1 MKKKYLAIAAL
12 TAVVL
17 PSAAQDTYE
26 GAKLMNNDLNGTA
39 RYVGMGGAMEALG
52 ADISTMGT
60 NPAGIG
66 LFRHSTVSASLG
78 VVSQQDVTKFDGLSK
93 TNFSFDQAGFVY
105 SSRTGQQ
112 SFVNVG
118 INYHKSRNFDQ
129 ILSAANSLAYSGASI
144 NKVGFYKAEQG
155 SEDRGGYDL
164 DFNEQ
169 NDLMGYANPSSDYRA
184 YTFSQVDYLYMNA
197 FNLDFDD
204 EGNPSIYYSD
214 ADNYLFNRA
223 HRGWI
228 SDFDFNISGNI
239 NDRVYLGVT
248 FGIHDVNYKA
258 YSEYGEQMAY
268 VDRNML
274 AGHTLLCD
282 ERTIDGTGFDVKAGI
297 IFRPI
302 EFSPFRVGFSVSTP
316 TFYDLKT
323 SNFTRL
329 SYNWSEQ
336 SNSAIIDHTS
346 TGKTSETYEFKMY
359 TPWKFGVSLGH
370 TIGTTVALGAS
381 YEYADY
387 SATDIR
393 INDVDNYSVWDYDDW
408 QSHSDREMNAHTDH
422 TLKGVHTLKLG
433 AELKPDPAMAVR
445 VGYNYVSPMYEK
457 NGVRDATLNSIGVMY
472 SSTTDY
478 VNWDDTHRLTCGL
491 GYKYDSWNFD
501 LAYQYSTT
509 KGTFYPFQPGLE
521 FNYGGLVT
529 NNPEATA
536 VSNNRHQVMMTVG
549 YTF

>member
-1 MKKKYLAIAAL
+1 MKKLYIAIAAL
-12 TAVVL
+12 TAVTL
-17 PSAAQDTYE
+17 PSVAQDTYE

-39 RYVGMGGAMEALG
+39 RYVGMGGALEALG
-52 ADISTMGT
+52 ADISTMGS

-66 LFRHSTVSASLG
+66 LFRHSTISASMG
-78 VVSQQDVTKFDGLSK
+78 IVSQQDAVKFDGLGK

-105 SSRTGQQ
+105 STRIGRQ

-118 INYHKSRNFDQ
+118 VNYHKSRNFDQ
-129 ILSAANSLAYSGASI
+129 ILSAANSLNGASL

-155 SEDRGGYDL
+155 SADRGGYDL
-164 DFNEQ
+164 DFNEDG
-169 NDLMGYANPSSDYRA
+169 DLMGFENASPTAYRA

-204 EGNPSIYYSD
+204 DGNASIYYSD
-214 ADNYLFNRA
+214 GDNYQFNRA

-239 NDRVYLGVT
+239 NDRVYLGMT
-248 FGIHDVNYKA
+248 IGIHDVNYKA
-258 YSEYGEQMAY
+258 YSEYGEQIAY

-274 AGHTLLCD
+274 SGHTLLCD
-282 ERTIDGTGFDVKAGI
+282 ERTIEGAGFDIKAGI

-302 EFSPFRVGFSVSTP
+302 EFSPFRVGLSVSTP

-329 SYNWSEQ
+329 SYDWSEQ
-336 SNSAIIDHTS
+336 INGTIYDNNS
-346 TGKTSETYEFKMY
+346 TGKNGETYEFKMY

-370 TIGTTVALGAS
+370 TVGTMLALGAS

-393 INDVDNYSVWDYDDW
+393 VNDGYDYYGNM
-408 QSHSDREMNAHTDH
+408 SSYSDREMNAHTDH
-422 TLKGVHTLKLG
+422 TLKGMHTLKLG
-433 AELKPDPAMAVR
+433 AELKPDAAMAVR
-445 VGYNYVSPMYEK
+445 VGYNYVSPMYEEK
-457 NGVRDATLNSIGVMY
+457 GVRDATLNSIGVMY

-478 VNWDDTHRLTCGL
+478 VNWGDTHRVTCGL

-521 FNYGGLVT
+521 FNYKGVVE
-529 NNPEATA
+529 NNPQATA
-536 VSNNRHQVMMTVG
+536 VSNNRHQVMMTIG